1 MFTPTACIDPA
12 RLGMFRSVN
21 RNRTKK
27 NRRLVHLPVD
37 GHTEE
42 AYAKIA
48 GSVSR
53 GQTKEYKAAC
63 VCFTE
68 FVAVFAGGV
77 GKEILLEL
85 EA

>member
-1 MFTPTACIDPA
+1 M
-12 RLGMFRSVN
+12 
-21 RNRTKK
+21 
-27 NRRLVHLPVD
+27 D

-48 GSVSR
+48 GSVSH

-85 EA
+85 EASFVL